1 MITTCSLF
9 SFHSTTFF
17 LCVFFLELVP
27 WQPRLCD
34 VDSEFTAAFVPLDL
48 SMGSG
53 AYTVKL

>member
-9 SFHSTTFF
+9 SFHSTTCF
-17 LCVFFLELVP
+17 LCF
-27 WQPRLCD
+27 PRIGAMATKALWD
-34 VDSEFTAAFVPLDL
+34 ADSEFTAAFVPLDL